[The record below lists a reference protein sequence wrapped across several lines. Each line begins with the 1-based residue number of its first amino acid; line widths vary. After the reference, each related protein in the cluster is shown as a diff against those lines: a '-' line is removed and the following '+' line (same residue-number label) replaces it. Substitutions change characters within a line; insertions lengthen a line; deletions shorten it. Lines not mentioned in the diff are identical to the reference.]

1 MEGLHAPLSPAYA
14 RNRLGIQKKIPDRV
28 QAVSACN
35 DRGCFRSIESVFF
48 SKEVRPKGSRQNLDV
63 EKFFESLLDSLIHRR
78 NGHDLILSPTKFVV
92 EINRASFQQRE
103 RKKLLSQM
111 KKFRSLSSKEI
122 ETVISMLNTRGV
134 PLQRLFGI
142 EFLGTCAHYSEDFA
156 RFRHCIGLSD
166 AIHLSSK
173 NLGVKVS
180 YPAPCLR
187 QVERKRRIF
196 HPFAR
201 TVSTGKHLLM
211 KEVFIRGETRNS
223 RFRLT
228 LHYLRVFPKGLKE
241 KELVKLI
248 KTSLVDAF
256 CVQAE
261 QERPQ
266 GDVIPL
272 FPKMTQRKLDRRFQF
287 DRRNRI
293 RFYKNLLESK
303 SLCAPVGADMIQ
315 EAYVKHKASLCRPQE
330 EVLVV
335 PEDFLRKLYQRG
347 VEVGKFVSKVY
358 NPYET
363 RLPNGRATVETPVHK
378 GGARKALEGHRE
390 VTRGPR
396 YLNMLEDATRPEPF
410 VIGLFGPPGSGKTT
424 TVQSLVTSLTSAF
437 FPHLKGEASYS
448 RSCSSKFW
456 DGYKGQPIVIL
467 DDFGQSLS
475 DRSDLVEFE
484 QLVSVNR
491 FQLEMANLDEKG
503 RVFSSPIII
512 VTSNMAYGS
521 RLKDSSVSPVVIE
534 DMAVWRRF
542 HFPILVSKSEK
553 GQTTYSTYNSH
564 LLMESS
570 QKTWIANHRSGNSS
584 YFVGWNEGRSILPTE
599 FRNSFIEKELG
610 FHEVVS
616 TSCQKF
622 RQHTDFHEDELSPSW
637 RQTITCQSLDVR
649 QSKLPPFYDVDSVPV
664 KFARTQQDVTVS
676 QLFPRYPPF
685 HAPVVEAIA
694 LPEPLKVRM
703 ITKAEADTKC
713 LQPLQKA
720 LFQFLRSEPQFALT
734 HGVTWNKDDETF
746 EEKLEWIHR
755 IEDEIKKILK
765 RSDENDLWLS
775 GDYTAATDNFPMSVT
790 NALVEGILSQINH
803 EPTRAWTRYEV
814 SPHRIRYP
822 NSGIGKQTSGQLM
835 GSLLSFPL
843 LCLLNDFI
851 VSESGFEQGK
861 YLINGDDVVASG
873 PSHVIE
879 TWRRN
884 APTVGLS
891 LSLGKNFIDKQFCTV
906 NSQLFW
912 EGTVL
917 HTGKVSCQTR
927 YGKTLSRCYSES
939 QFYYGNSEEL
949 RREFIRRNLVELR
962 KTPRSMDVPCS
973 HGGLALDFSRRA
985 GVDLNLAKKVYLKDY
1000 LSKFSKSLPVP
1011 GYDHIRAL
1019 LVPTGFLSDEEL
1031 QLGGGEDQSLSS
1043 FELLRS
1049 IDTEVVESPQR
1060 ELSHSDLQKFFNR
1073 LDEGKGSHWERLKQI
1088 PLSHWPELGQM
1099 RGRMVYIQKGK
1110 VGFLKERTVHLAL
1123 DLLLAEARGRESA
1136 DPDVS
1141 MERIIHETFDDEWL
1155 RLFETDNLPLDG
1167 QIPEISERN
1176 LDDSLEHLLPVI
1188 EENWVLPDSF
1198 PHSAL
1203 LKTLMETE

>member
-1 MEGLHAPLSPAYA
+1 MPLSPVYA
-14 RNRLGIQKKIPDRV
+14 RNRLGNNKELPDQV
-28 QAVSACN
+28 QAVRACN
-35 DRGCFRSIESVFF
+35 DRGCFRSLESVFF

-63 EKFFESLLDSLIHRR
+63 EKFFESLLSSHIHRR
-78 NGHDLILSPTKFVV
+78 NEQDFVLSPANLAV
-92 EINRASFQQRE
+92 EIQKCSLQQRE
-103 RKKLLSQM
+103 RKKLLSLLR
-111 KKFRSLSSKEI
+111 KFSSLNQKQI
-122 ETVISMLNTRGV
+122 GTIISMLNTRNV
-134 PLQRLFGI
+134 PLSRIYGI
-142 EFLGTCAHYSEDFA
+142 EFLGSRAHYSEDIA

-166 AIHLSSK
+166 AVHLSSK

-180 YPAPCLR
+180 YPAPCLK
-187 QVERKRRIF
+187 QVERRKRIF
-196 HPFAR
+196 HPFSR
-201 TVSTGKHLLM
+201 TVSLGNYLLM
-211 KEVFIRGETRNS
+211 KEVFIRGETKNS
-223 RFRLT
+223 RFRLI
-228 LHYLRVFPKGLKE
+228 LHYLRCFPKGLEE
-241 KELVKLI
+241 KQLVKLI
-248 KTSLVDAF
+248 KTSLIDAF

-261 QERPQ
+261 QERPT
-266 GDVIPL
+266 GEVIPL
-272 FPKMTQRKLDRRFQF
+272 FPVMTQRKLDKRFQH
-287 DRRNRI
+287 DRKGRI

-303 SLCAPVGADMIQ
+303 SLCAPVGEDMIR

-330 EVLVV
+330 ETLVV
-335 PEDFLRKLYQRG
+335 PEEFLQKLYRRG
-347 VEVGKFVSKVY
+347 TEVGKFVKRIY
-358 NPYET
+358 NPYKT
-363 RLPNGRATVETPVHK
+363 ILPNGRATVENPVHK

-424 TVQSLVTSLTSAF
+424 TVQSLVSSLTAGF
-437 FPHLKGEASYS
+437 FSHIKGEASYS

-456 DGYKGQPIVIL
+456 DGYEGQPIVIL
-467 DDFGQSLS
+467 DDFGQNLC

-491 FQLEMANLDEKG
+491 FQLEMANLEEKG
-503 RVFSSPIII
+503 RVFNSPIII
-512 VTSNMAYGS
+512 VTSNMSYGS
-521 RLKDSSVSPVVIE
+521 RIKDSSAGPVVVE

-542 HFPILVSKSEK
+542 HLPLLVQK
-553 GQTTYSTYNSH
+553 GQQGETTYSTYNSR
-564 LLMESS
+564 LLMESK
-570 QKTWIANHRSGNSS
+570 KTSWMKNHRTGSTSQNS
-584 YFVGWNEGRSILPTE
+584 GWNEGRTILLQE
-599 FRNSFIEKELG
+599 FQDSFILNELR
-610 FHEVVS
+610 FHEIIS
-616 TSCQKF
+616 ASFSRF
-622 RQHTDFHEDELSPSW
+622 REHTDFHENELSPSW

-649 QSKLPPFYDVDSVPV
+649 QSKLLPFYEVESTPV
-664 KFARTQQDVTVS
+664 SFARTQQDVSVS
-676 QLFPRYPPF
+676 QLFPRFPPY

-746 EEKLEWIHR
+746 SEKLEWIHR
-755 IEDEIKKILK
+755 IEGEIQKIKL
-765 RSDENDLWLS
+765 RSGEKDLWLS

-790 NALVEGILSQINH
+790 NALIEGILSQIDH
-803 EPTRAWTRYEV
+803 EPTKAWVRYEV

-822 NSGIGKQTSGQLM
+822 NMESGLQTSGQLM

-873 PSHVIE
+873 PLSVIH

-891 LSLGKNFIDKQFCTV
+891 LSLGKNFIDPQFCTV

-912 EGTVL
+912 EGSVM

-949 RREFIRRNLVELR
+949 RREFIRRNLLELR
-962 KTPRSMDVPCS
+962 RTPRSMDVPCS
-973 HGGLALDFSRRA
+973 HGGLALDFSRRED
-985 GVDLNLAKKVYLKDY
+985 VDLNLAKKVYLKDY
-1000 LSKFSKSLPVP
+1000 LSRFSRSVSVP
-1011 GYDHIRAL
+1011 GYEHIRGL

-1031 QLGGGEDQSLSS
+1031 QLGGGEDLSLSS
-1043 FELLRS
+1043 YELLSS
-1049 IDTEVVESPQR
+1049 IDTEITESTQR
-1060 ELSHSDLQKFFNR
+1060 ELSHSDLQKFFSR

-1088 PLSHWPELGQM
+1088 PLSHYPELGLM
-1099 RGRMVYIQKGK
+1099 RGRMVYLQKGK
-1110 VGFLKERTVHLAL
+1110 VGFLKERVIRLAL
-1123 DLLLAEARGRESA
+1123 DLLLEKVRDKESRCVDESVEA
-1136 DPDVS
+1136 
-1141 MERIIHETFDDEWL
+1141 ILHETFDDEWL

-1167 QIPEISERN
+1167 EIPEISLRN
-1176 LDDSLEHLLPVI
+1176 RDDSAEHLLPMI
-1188 EENWVLPDSF
+1188 EESWVLPNSF
-1198 PHSAL
+1198 SPPSL
-1203 LKTLMETE
+1203 YKTLLETG